1 MRVLRANP
9 KKMRKYMS
17 YLVVA
22 CSLNPESRSR
32 VLADQAQEEKPIA
45 PLRWRFGLHTA
56 GGNICR

>member
-32 VLADQAQEEKPIA
+32 VLADQAQEV
-45 PLRWRFGLHTA
+45 LLQA
-56 GGNICR
+56 GAKVDFMALVDNP